1 MYFLHSFPKLNNMV
15 KTKVEAGVCGF
26 VSEIEAYSEDSQFV
40 SFRIETTCDKISKL
54 SEKLPTVDAYNEIK
68 DGFDGELYSI
78 IRQELKGCCSGCAV
92 PVGIFKSMQVAA
104 MLALP
109 RPVTITMS
117 KED

>member
-1 MYFLHSFPKLNNMV
+1 MV
-15 KTKVEAGVCGF
+15 KTRVEAGVCGF
-26 VSEIEAYSEDSQFV
+26 VSDIEAYSEDSQNV
-40 SFRIETTCDKISKL
+40 SFKIETTCDKISKL

-68 DGFDGELYSI
+68 DGFDGELYSV

-109 RPVTITMS
+109 MDISIKIV
-117 KED
+117 KE

>member
-1 MYFLHSFPKLNNMV
+1 MV
-15 KTKVEAGVCGF
+15 NTRVEAGVCGF
-26 VSEIEAYSEDSQFV
+26 VSDIEADSEDSQHV
-40 SFRIETTCDKISKL
+40 SFRIETTCDKISRL
-54 SEKLPTVDAYNEIK
+54 PGKLPTVDAYNEIK

-109 RPVTITMS
+109 MDISISITKS
-117 KED
+117 NE

>member
-1 MYFLHSFPKLNNMV
+1 MV

-26 VSEIEAYSEDSQFV
+26 VSDIEAYSEDSQNV
-40 SFRIETTCDKISKL
+40 SFKIETTCDKIRKM
-54 SEKLPTVDAYNEIK
+54 SEKITSVDAYNEIK

-109 RPVTITMS
+109 QDINIKIT
-117 KED
+117 KVR